1 MYRVKFQAARRRG
14 AALPARGAWTRV
26 FLAATATV
34 LWDPPM
40 NVDVQPTLTLL
51 RVWRQ
56 TLSVAVAFWAV
67 CLGLVALEATMGA
80 HFVLGGLFF
89 VSIPILVCFLTW
101 ATKDLMLVLR
111 RNLSSVVLFGACL
124 LFSSALIILIGLL
137 AAANLKTLMLG
148 S

>member
-1 MYRVKFQAARRRG
+1 M
-14 AALPARGAWTRV
+14 
-26 FLAATATV
+26 
-34 LWDPPM
+34 D
-40 NVDVQPTLTLL
+40 VDVQPTLTLL

-101 ATKDLMLVLR
+101 AIKDLMLVLR
-111 RNLSSVVLFGACL
+111 RDLSSVVVLGACV

-137 AAANLKTLMLG
+137 AATNLKALMLG

>member
-1 MYRVKFQAARRRG
+1 
-14 AALPARGAWTRV
+14 
-26 FLAATATV
+26 
-34 LWDPPM
+34 M
-40 NVDVQPTLTLL
+40 NVEVQPALTLV
-51 RVWRQ
+51 RIWRQ
-56 TLSVAVAFWAV
+56 TLSVAVVFWAV

>member
-1 MYRVKFQAARRRG
+1 M
-14 AALPARGAWTRV
+14 
-26 FLAATATV
+26 
-34 LWDPPM
+34 DI
-40 NVDVQPTLTLL
+40 DVQPALTLA
-51 RVWRQ
+51 RIWRQ
-56 TLSVAVAFWAV
+56 TLSVAVVFWAA

-101 ATKDLMLVLR
+101 AIKDLMLVLR
-111 RNLSSVVLFGACL
+111 RDLSSVVVLGACV

-137 AAANLKTLMLG
+137 AATNLKALMLG